1 MTEYEAYDIAINL
14 VRFSHELGESIL
26 QQIQFWAGVS
36 YALLAITLIAADKL
50 TIGISTLLLVLYVAF
65 SIDSVAN
72 VLLDLQVAKAS
83 LSDANTMLEA
93 NSLFLEAVDE
103 KYSHLT
109 DNEFKSIR
117 RVAMYYA
124 PGLFIGT
131 LGYLVFST
139 LREDKRRKESRD

>member
-50 TIGISTLLLVLYVAF
+50 TTGISTLLLVLYVAF